1 MSETEKELIAV
12 VDDTLSQ
19 NYPGTNRMREQLE
32 AVVQNSGI
40 AIVARK
46 GWMRPCPKC
55 GSHNT
60 EVCQWK

>member
-1 MSETEKELIAV
+1 MLPQEFSMSETEKELIAV

-46 GWMRPCPKC
+46 G
-55 GSHNT
+55 
-60 EVCQWK
+60 